1 MNILLKNS
9 IMFSRKKDENN
20 SLYEYYARKKG
31 LKGKSLLI
39 LTCLYYTKNGITQS
53 TICEKTYSTKQVVS
67 AAIKTFKNKG
77 YIYFE
82 EQEKDRREK
91 IVKLTKEGYLY
102 ASKILDPLEEAE
114 MKAIGQLSSEQQKLF
129 IEYYTIFNDNM
140 KKNIEKLVLKGE
152 I

>member
-1 MNILLKNS
+1 MNSLLKNS
-9 IMFSRKKDENN
+9 SMFSRKKDENN
-20 SLYEYYARKKG
+20 SLYEYYARKNG
-31 LKGKSLLI
+31 LQGKSLLI
-39 LTCLYYTKNGITQS
+39 LTCLYYAQDGITQN
-53 TICEKTYSTKQVVS
+53 TICEKTYSTKQVVN
-67 AAIKTFKNKG
+67 AAMKAFKEKG

-102 ASKILDPLEEAE
+102 VSKILDPLREAE
-114 MKAIGQLSSEQQKLF
+114 EKAIGQLSSEQQKLF

>member
-1 MNILLKNS
+1 MNSILKNS

-39 LTCLYYTKNGITQS
+39 LTCLYYTKNGITQN

-91 IVKLTKEGYLY
+91 IVKLTKAGYVY

-140 KKNIEKLVLKGE
+140 KKNIEKLVMKGE

>member
-1 MNILLKNS
+1 MNSLLKNS
-9 IMFSRKKDENN
+9 SIFSRKKDENN
-20 SLYEYYARKKG
+20 SLYEYYARKNG
-31 LKGKSLLI
+31 LQGKSLLI
-39 LTCLYYTKNGITQS
+39 LSCLYYIKNGITQN

-82 EQEKDRREK
+82 EKEKDRREK
-91 IVKLTKEGYLY
+91 IVKLTEEGYLY
-102 ASKILDPLEEAE
+102 ASKIIDPLE
-114 MKAIGQLSSEQQKLF
+114 KAVIKVIGELSSEQQKLF

-140 KKNIEKLVLKGE
+140 KKSIEKLVLKGE

>member
-1 MNILLKNS
+1 MNSLLKNS
-9 IMFSRKKDENN
+9 NLFSRKKDENN
-20 SLYEYYARKKG
+20 SLYEYYARKNG
-31 LKGKSLLI
+31 LQGKSLLI
-39 LTCLYYTKNGITQS
+39 LTCLYYTQDAITQN
-53 TICEKTYSTKQVVS
+53 TICEKTYSTKQVVN
-67 AAIKTFKNKG
+67 AAMKAFKEKG

-102 ASKILDPLEEAE
+102 VSKILDPFREAE
-114 MKAIGQLSSEQQKLF
+114 EKAIGQLSSEQQKLF

>member
-1 MNILLKNS
+1 MNSLLGNS
-9 IMFSRKKDENN
+9 NLFSRKKDENN
-20 SLYEYYARKKG
+20 SLYEYYARKNG
-31 LKGKSLLI
+31 LQGKSLLI
-39 LTCLYYTKNGITQS
+39 LSCLYYTKDGITQNI
-53 TICEKTYSTKQVVS
+53 ICEKTYSTKQVVS

-82 EQEKDRREK
+82 EKEKDRREK

-102 ASKILDPLEEAE
+102 ASKILDPIREAE
-114 MKAIGQLSSEQQKLF
+114 KKVIGQLSSEQQKLF

>member
-1 MNILLKNS
+1 MNSILKNS
-9 IMFSRKKDENN
+9 SMFSRKKDENN
-20 SLYEYYARKKG
+20 SLYEYYARKNG
-31 LKGKSLLI
+31 LQGKSLLI
-39 LTCLYYTKNGITQS
+39 LSCLYYTRDGITQNI
-53 TICEKTYSTKQVVS
+53 ICEKTYSTKQVVS
-67 AAIKTFKNKG
+67 AAIKTFKKKG

-82 EQEKDRREK
+82 EKEKDRREK

-102 ASKILDPLEEAE
+102 ASKILDPLREAE
-114 MKAIGQLSSEQQKLF
+114 EKAIGRLSSEQQKLF

>member
-1 MNILLKNS
+1 MNSLLKNS
-9 IMFSRKKDENN
+9 SIFSRKKDENN
-20 SLYEYYARKKG
+20 SLYEYYARKNG
-31 LKGKSLLI
+31 LQGKSLLI
-39 LTCLYYTKNGITQS
+39 LSCLYYTKNGITQN
-53 TICEKTYSTKQVVS
+53 TICEKNYSTKQVVS

-77 YIYFE
+77 YIFFE
-82 EQEKDRREK
+82 EKEKDRREK

-102 ASKILDPLEEAE
+102 ASKILDPLRESEE
-114 MKAIGQLSSEQQKLF
+114 KAIGQLSNDQQKLF

>member
-1 MNILLKNS
+1 MNSLLKNS
-9 IMFSRKKDENN
+9 SMFSRKKDENN
-20 SLYEYYARKKG
+20 SLYEYYARKNG
-31 LKGKSLLI
+31 LQGKSLLI
-39 LTCLYYTKNGITQS
+39 LTCLYYTQDGITQN

-82 EQEKDRREK
+82 EKEKDRREK
-91 IVKLTKEGYLY
+91 IVKLTEEGYLY
-102 ASKILDPLEEAE
+102 ASKIIDPLE
-114 MKAIGQLSSEQQKLF
+114 KAVIKVIGELSSEQQKLF

-140 KKNIEKLVLKGE
+140 KKSIEKLVLKGE

>member
-1 MNILLKNS
+1 MNSLLKNS
-9 IMFSRKKDENN
+9 SMFSRKKDENN

-39 LTCLYYTKNGITQS
+39 LTCLYYTKNGITQN
-53 TICEKTYSTKQVVS
+53 TICEKTYSTRQVVS

-91 IVKLTKEGYLY
+91 IIKLTKEGYLY
-102 ASKILDPLEEAE
+102 VSKILDPLREAE
-114 MKAIGQLSSEQQKLF
+114 EKAIGQLSSEQQKLF

>member
-1 MNILLKNS
+1 MNSLLGNS
-9 IMFSRKKDENN
+9 NLFSRKKDENN
-20 SLYEYYARKKG
+20 SLYEYYARKNG
-31 LKGKSLLI
+31 LQGKSLLI
-39 LTCLYYTKNGITQS
+39 LSCLYYTKDGITQNI
-53 TICEKTYSTKQVVS
+53 ICEKTYSTKQVVS

-82 EQEKDRREK
+82 EKEKDRREK

>member
-1 MNILLKNS
+1 MNSLLGNS
-9 IMFSRKKDENN
+9 NLFSRKKDENN
-20 SLYEYYARKKG
+20 SLYEYYARKNG
-31 LKGKSLLI
+31 LQGKSLLI
-39 LTCLYYTKNGITQS
+39 LSCLYYTRDGITQN

-67 AAIKTFKNKG
+67 AAMKTFKEKG

-91 IVKLTKEGYLY
+91 IVRLTEKGYLY
-102 ASKILDPLEEAE
+102 ASKILDPLREAE
-114 MKAIGQLSSEQQKLF
+114 EKAIGQLSNDQQKLF

-152 I
+152 F

>member
-1 MNILLKNS
+1 M
-9 IMFSRKKDENN
+9 
-20 SLYEYYARKKG
+20 
-31 LKGKSLLI
+31 
-39 LTCLYYTKNGITQS
+39 
-53 TICEKTYSTKQVVS
+53 
-67 AAIKTFKNKG
+67 KTFKEKG

-102 ASKILDPLEEAE
+102 ASKILDPLREAE
-114 MKAIGQLSSEQQKLF
+114 EKAIGQLSSEQQKIF
-129 IEYYTIFNDNM
+129 TEYYTIFNDNM

>member
-1 MNILLKNS
+1 MNSILKNS
-9 IMFSRKKDENN
+9 SMFSRKKDENN
-20 SLYEYYARKKG
+20 SLYEYYARKNG
-31 LKGKSLLI
+31 LQGKSLLI
-39 LTCLYYTKNGITQS
+39 LSCLYYTRDGITQN

-67 AAIKTFKNKG
+67 AAIKTFKKKG

-82 EQEKDRREK
+82 EKEKDRREK

-102 ASKILDPLEEAE
+102 ALKILDPFEKAE
-114 MKAIGQLSSEQQKLF
+114 NNAISKLSSEQQKLF